1 MQKSLFNIKKYG
13 SQGWGGAKDHEF
25 WYTFS
30 KDYSDIIY

>member
-13 SQGWGGAKDHEF
+13 SQGWGAKDHEF